1 MSLKTLIASIVQAE
15 TQEKSPI
22 RRVQPLYAKFRPR
35 SSKGVPSSLD
45 CEASTHMP
53 KIQRLPTSQKRVR
66 YMEGKDLS
74 SMPPT
79 VAWMKARAQQT
90 RDRLLREYSD
100 DEKPH
105 QSFEPAQTF
114 NEVTPTKMGPKRQR
128 STFVKDEELKC
139 MLEDRVGTPHIS
151 ELQHDE
157 NITVHLDIEELG
169 LAGEA
174 DLLITDEEHLEEA
187 EPSD

>member
-1 MSLKTLIASIVQAE
+1 
-15 TQEKSPI
+15 
-22 RRVQPLYAKFRPR
+22 
-35 SSKGVPSSLD
+35 
-45 CEASTHMP
+45 MP

-114 NEVTPTKMGPKRQR
+114 NEITPTKMGPKRQR

-174 DLLITDEEHLEEA
+174 NLLITDEEHLEEA